1 MFASQNLSLEGM
13 GKCGNLEED
22 CNGGKDETTICRHH
36 ITCCWITGS
45 TICTRRRRS
54 RRSCSCVHEKL
65 VGEKYISLKIDKHG
79 KASWTDTGASH
90 RVHKECNRLLHL
102 QWGIQLQKRA
112 REQTDTTADRYGE
125 LVLMTVVPRWP

>member
-45 TICTRRRRS
+45 TICTRRRS